1 MYTRD
6 NNTCEE
12 FENVIKDL
20 TINPTVQKMKEFRQ
34 HYNTSCYEHC
44 LNVAFYSYLIAKKLN
59 LDYKAIARGAM
70 LHDLFLYNWRHSK
83 KALKLKKFHAFIHP
97 EIALKNSLKLFNL
110 SEKEKDIIVKHM
122 WPVTIKFPKYPESY
136 IVTLT
141 DKYSTIAES
150 LHYYTDILHTKKLYK
165 YAYVFLSLIVFRVI

>member
-1 MYTRD
+1 
-6 NNTCEE
+6 
-12 FENVIKDL
+12 
-20 TINPTVQKMKEFRQ
+20 
-34 HYNTSCYEHC
+34 
-44 LNVAFYSYLIAKKLN
+44 
-59 LDYKAIARGAM
+59 M
-70 LHDLFLYNWRHSK
+70 LHDLFLYDWRHSK

-110 SEKEKDIIVKHM
+110 NEKEKDIIVKHM

-150 LHYYTDILHTKKLYK
+150 LHYYTDILHTKNFINMLMY
-165 YAYVFLSLIVFRVI
+165 F

>member
-1 MYTRD
+1 MRL
-6 NNTCEE
+6 
-12 FENVIKDL
+12 KDSTGSAFTHPRTAYKNASNL
-20 TINPTVQKMKEFRQ
+20 VNLNDKE
-34 HYNTSCYEHC
+34 T
-44 LNVAFYSYLIAKKLN
+44 
-59 LDYKAIARGAM
+59 
-70 LHDLFLYNWRHSK
+70 
-83 KALKLKKFHAFIHP
+83 
-97 EIALKNSLKLFNL
+97 
-110 SEKEKDIIVKHM
+110 DIILKHM